1 MMTGG
6 LAGNAEKEVL
16 GSGWYTWN
24 DQVDSTL
31 KMTTE
36 DSTAK
41 VVYKTNHDKSLHQM
55 ITY

>member
-31 KMTTE
+31 TTE

-41 VVYKTNHDKSLHQM
+41 VVYKTNHDKSLYQ
-55 ITY
+55 ITYW